1 MKPSYLFFLGVG
13 IALFLAALLG
23 TTLLARPYQYQGSV
37 IDPSIPAPD
46 IELIDQNEQ
55 PFQMSQRLA
64 NDGQR
69 KIALIFF
76 GYVHCPDVCP
86 VTLSEYRQIKAELG
100 EQAEQIDFIF
110 VTVDPQRDTPETLR
124 KHLANF
130 DPAFVGL
137 TGDQAQLE
145 QVWKDF
151 NIFVYQNEPNASGG
165 YLVDHTARV
174 YVVDRNGELRMTYP
188 FGTGAEIMAEDMRHL
203 VAEK

>member
-1 MKPSYLFFLGVG
+1 MKSSHLFFLGVG
-13 IALFLAALLG
+13 IALVLTALLG
-23 TTLLARPYQYQGSV
+23 TSLLARPYQYQGSV
-37 IDPSIPAPD
+37 IDPAIPAPD
-46 IELIDQNEQ
+46 FELIDQNEQ
-55 PFQMSQRLA
+55 PFRLSQRLA
-64 NDGQR
+64 EDGRR

-124 KHLANF
+124 KHLSNF
-130 DPAFVGL
+130 DPDFVGL
-137 TGDQAQLE
+137 TGSQEQLE

-151 NIFVYQNEPNASGG
+151 NIFVYQHEPSEAGG

-174 YVVDRNGELRMTYP
+174 YVVGRQGELRMTYP
-188 FGTGAEIMAEDMRHL
+188 FGTGAAVMAEDMRHM
-203 VAEK
+203 VTEK